1 MGRVGEG
8 KGLGRDFVPLTN
20 PYPGMG
26 QGYNLKKPL
35 LLAEIKSI
43 HKNENI
49 CILYLKKSIFSI
61 ENFIFNFFKGVLHR
75 IRVLLTY
82 FIV

>member
-1 MGRVGEG
+1 
-8 KGLGRDFVPLTN
+8 
-20 PYPGMG
+20 MG
-26 QGYNLKKPL
+26 QGYTLEKPL
-35 LLAEIKSI
+35 LLAGIRSI

-49 CILYLKKSIFSI
+49 CIFYLKKSIFSV

-82 FIV
+82 IMV